1 MARVR
6 RELRASSAGRDGA
19 DAMRIEATDVVDA
32 VEELT
37 MAAASP
43 RAQGGKKADVTSA
56 ARSPATMVSSGLWTT
71 LWGRR
76 LSLRLV
82 SSPRASTSLSTSSS
96 STHSTYST
104 SSSSTSIPTQPVVLD
119 LSLARGLD
127 YYTGLIYEAALLNTH
142 SGGTLGSVAAGGR
155 YDDLVSSLSSFSVPC
170 VGLSLGLERLVT
182 AISDSVAAPRL
193 SHTEVVVASAEKGF
207 LEHRVELLTQLW
219 DANIKADT
227 LYTRDPR
234 LLSQLRRCEQQAV
247 PLVVIVGGREAA
259 GGSVTLRDVATRAQV
274 EVSRGDLIA
283 EIKRRLANR
292 DPSHATPRDPS

>member
-104 SSSSTSIPTQPVVLD
+104 SSSSTSIPTQPGMRDSDPHRMSLVSLVLD
-119 LSLARGLD
+119 
-127 YYTGLIYEAALLNTH
+127 
-142 SGGTLGSVAAGGR
+142 
-155 YDDLVSSLSSFSVPC
+155 
-170 VGLSLGLERLVT
+170 T
-182 AISDSVAAPRL
+182 AISCFRRHGAQAMDTPL
-193 SHTEVVVASAEKGF
+193 
-207 LEHRVELLTQLW
+207 LER
-219 DANIKADT
+219 K
-227 LYTRDPR
+227 
-234 LLSQLRRCEQQAV
+234 
-247 PLVVIVGGREAA
+247 
-259 GGSVTLRDVATRAQV
+259 
-274 EVSRGDLIA
+274 
-283 EIKRRLANR
+283 
-292 DPSHATPRDPS
+292 